1 MKSKQYFWIPKE
13 QSGDYFY
20 VPSLFSAITTLREH
34 TFKDILYH
42 HQDQQYDPLVNE
54 KILMKFQSMTHPK
67 YWKIS

>member
-1 MKSKQYFWIPKE
+1 MKSKQYFWILKE

-20 VPSLFSAITTLREH
+20 LPSLFSTITTLREH
-34 TFKDILYH
+34 TFKDIVYR

-67 YWKIS
+67 Y